1 MMGSFTF
8 TCGVATW
15 RKDRIM
21 KANKQTQSNQQ
32 KQPLPTTSGPLHRFY
47 QRRSWENKFSMAEKR
62 SRIPTHNLEDQGGRL
77 RKLFQQYQHD
87 VYHRQHSHTAHL
99 LQQETQEVVHA
110 SFPVNNAKA
119 RSPLRVVWLQQK
131 LQQVPKALA
140 LRTRFTDAGMQVNL
154 HQLELEEEPAL
165 DGELILLECLGMF
178 EQEMLTAL
186 AKLRLFSKAPLI
198 ILTDNY
204 ALDWSLRALH
214 SGADAIFTVNMP
226 DDVILARSKAL
237 LRRWV
242 SI

>member
-1 MMGSFTF
+1 MIKS
-8 TCGVATW
+8 
-15 RKDRIM
+15 
-21 KANKQTQSNQQ
+21 NKQTQSNLQ
-32 KQPLPTTSGPLHRFY
+32 KQQVTPSSEPLHRVY
-47 QRRSWENKFSMAEKR
+47 QRRAWENNFAMTEKR
-62 SRIPTHNLEDQGGRL
+62 NKLTTHSLEDQGGRL
-77 RKLFQQYQHD
+77 RKLFQQYQHE
-87 VYHRQHSHTAHL
+87 VYHRQHSQTAHL

-110 SFPVNNAKA
+110 SFPVNNAKV

-140 LRTRFTDAGMQVNL
+140 LRTCFTDAGMQVNL
-154 HQLELEEEPAL
+154 HQLDLEENTAL

-178 EQEMLTAL
+178 EQEMMKVLV
-186 AKLRLFSKAPLI
+186 KLRLFSKAPLI

-242 SI
+242 SL